1 MHGGRCMTNDF
12 AYLALIQLHISM
24 LSEAEQ
30 LKVERLVDELQRVI
44 DAYGDPEISPIAVT
58 VICARNLIEMT
69 SGGEV

>member
-1 MHGGRCMTNDF
+1 MYGGRSMSNDF

-24 LSEAEQ
+24 LPDEEQ
-30 LKVERLVDELQRVI
+30 ANVARLVDQLQAVL
-44 DAYGDPEISPIAVT
+44 DANGDPEIIPIAVT